1 MDREWKIEAIGADLT
16 AVVNYDAHGLSAV
29 ITGEI
34 VDARQAGDSNP
45 PPRIMGDERYGPET
59 VRAHSLEALR
69 HAVEEKIEND
79 IGQVIR
85 WSDDQPPR
93 QLRC

>member
-34 VDARQAGDSNP
+34 VDAPQAGDSDL
-45 PPRIMGDERYGPET
+45 PPRIMGNECYGPET
-59 VRAHSLEALR
+59 VRAQSLGELR
-69 HAVEEKIEND
+69 WAVEEKIEND
-79 IGQVIR
+79 VGQVIR
-85 WSDDQPPR
+85 WSDD
-93 QLRC
+93 

>member
-1 MDREWKIEAIGADLT
+1 MDREWKIQSIGAYLT
-16 AVVNYDAHGLSAV
+16 AVVNCDADGLSAV

-34 VDARQAGDSNP
+34 VGVPQAGDSDL

-59 VRAHSLEALR
+59 VRAQSLGELR
-69 HAVEEKIEND
+69 WAVEEKIEND

-85 WSDDQPPR
+85 WSDD
-93 QLRC
+93 

>member
-1 MDREWKIEAIGADLT
+1 MENRINRRISNRCRD
-16 AVVNYDAHGLSAV
+16 YDADGLSAV

-34 VDARQAGDSNP
+34 VGTPQAGDSDL

-59 VRAHSLEALR
+59 VRAQSLGELR
-69 HAVEEKIEND
+69 WAVEEKIEND

-85 WSDDQPPR
+85 WSDD
-93 QLRC
+93 

>member
-34 VDARQAGDSNP
+34 VGAPQAGDSNL
-45 PPRIMGDERYGPET
+45 PPRIMGSELYGPET
-59 VRAHSLEALR
+59 VRAQSLGELR
-69 HAVEEKIEND
+69 WAVEEKIEND
-79 IGQVIR
+79 VGRVIS
-85 WSDDQPPR
+85 WSDD
-93 QLRC
+93 